1 MKKEEIFMMVF
12 KYTPDANAKPNEQQM
27 AEVHQAWG
35 SFIGNIAIQEK
46 LVSTH
51 KLGSGG
57 KQIHADGSITKGAHF
72 SKGKTMSGNM
82 IVRANSLEEAT
93 EMAMHSPIL
102 KMGGEVEVRSIMPM
116 ES

>member
-12 KYTPDANAKPNEQQM
+12 KYTPNANAKPTEQQINDM
-27 AEVHQAWG
+27 HQAWG
-35 SFIGNIAIQEK
+35 SFIGNITIQEK
-46 LVSTH
+46 LISTH
-51 KLGSGG
+51 QLGSGG
-57 KQIHADGSITKGAHF
+57 KQIHADGSITDGAHF
-72 SKGKTMSGNM
+72 SNGKMISGNM
-82 IVRANSLEEAT
+82 IIRANSLEEAT